1 MIPKIIHNTYK
12 SHDLPEIYKN
22 CQAQIKTLHPEFDYR
37 FYTDTDMFNIMR
49 NEFPTYYDN
58 FQALPRM
65 IMKIDMFRYFLMYK
79 YGGLYTDMDYLMLRR
94 FDLLNHDVVIPCNRE
109 DISGN
114 PTSLGN
120 CIFASKPA
128 HPFWK
133 TLMDTLFTIDRTQ
146 INFNVDSTVDKN
158 SEGTGPTFVFT
169 MWQLYKEKD
178 SIYIPKRISFHPLT
192 LLNQT
197 YVDKLKSDGIYG
209 MHICTGLWRD
219 NML

>member
-12 SHDLPEIYKN
+12 NHDLPEIYKK
-22 CQAQIKTLHPEFDYR
+22 CQAQIKALNPDFDYR
-37 FYTDTDMFNIMR
+37 FYTDEDMFNLMR
-49 NEFPTYYDN
+49 NEFPTYYDK

-79 YGGLYTDMDYLMLRR
+79 YGGLYTDMDYLMLRN
-94 FDLLNHDVVIPCNRE
+94 FDLLNYEVVIPCNRE
-109 DISGN
+109 DVSGN

-120 CIFASKPA
+120 CIFASKPGN
-128 HPFWK
+128 PFWK
-133 TLMDTLFTIDRTQ
+133 TLMDTLFTIDRTK

-158 SEGTGPTFVFT
+158 PEGTGPTFVFT
-169 MWQLYKEKD
+169 MWILYKEKQT
-178 SIYIPKRISFHPLT
+178 IHIPKRSLFHHFT

-197 YVDKLKSDGIYG
+197 YVAKLKSDGIYG